1 MPRDFVGRDDLGA
14 PNVASVSRRG
24 AHCAP
29 GGLRAPAH
37 EAPPADGRTVRARDF
52 GLYRFAKLLIHNCVF
67 AACAAALRTRRGQP
81 DGFPLLANQPLSL
94 RARCARKSKCSLP
107 VAAHFPYQGK
117 QNGCHPRG
125 AGAQCA
131 PLRQAERCVPVGG
144 VLPFLLLLESGRR
157 KVWRYAPRARSAP
170 LFAAANAANLRVG
183 LNCLL
188 SPKRKWGDPMS
199 RFSTS

>member
-1 MPRDFVGRDDLGA
+1 M
-14 PNVASVSRRG
+14 
-24 AHCAP
+24 
-29 GGLRAPAH
+29 
-37 EAPPADGRTVRARDF
+37 RARDF

-94 RARCARKSKCSLP
+94 RARCARKSKYSFP
-107 VAAHFPYQGK
+107 IAAHFPYQGK

-157 KVWRYAPRARSAP
+157 KVWRYAPCARSAP
-170 LFAAANAANLRVG
+170 LFAAANAINLWPHTYASA
-183 LNCLL
+183 L
-188 SPKRKWGDPMS
+188 SQRKWGDSQEGRNFVSPLLCARRAQRHFLPVMNWHTL
-199 RFSTS
+199 RPV